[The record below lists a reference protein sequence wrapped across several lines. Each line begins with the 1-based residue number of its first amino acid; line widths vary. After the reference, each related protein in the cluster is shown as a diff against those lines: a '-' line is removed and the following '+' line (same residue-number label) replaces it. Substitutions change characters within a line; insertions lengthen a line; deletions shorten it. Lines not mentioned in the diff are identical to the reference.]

1 MRKLQ
6 LLTVVVAILALA
18 AGVASAANLQI
29 KVGATPVPHAEILE
43 FIKPFLAEEGIDL
56 QIVEFT
62 DYVQPNLALSDGELD
77 ANFFQHI
84 PYLET
89 FSADHRLDLAV
100 LTKVHIEPM
109 GLYSQ
114 RVESLDDLRNG
125 AVIAIPNDVTNGGRA
140 LMLLQDAGLITLR
153 SGVGLEA
160 TPLDVASNPKRLQFR
175 ELEAA
180 MLPRSLSDVD
190 AAVINTNFALEAGLD
205 PLADS
210 LVIEGEESPYANV
223 VAVRSADVDREAL
236 QKLAEAI
243 TRPEVREFIVNKY
256 GGAVVPVF

>member
-1 MRKLQ
+1 MRKLTF
-6 LLTVVVAILALA
+6 LTLVAAVIFALA
-18 AGVASAANLQI
+18 GTAFGATNTTI

-43 FIKPFLAEEGIDL
+43 FIKPLLAAEGIQL
-56 QIVEFT
+56 QVVEFT

-77 ANFFQHI
+77 ANYFQHV

-109 GLYSQ
+109 GLYST
-114 RVESLDDLRNG
+114 RVASLDQLRNG

-140 LMLLQDAGLITLR
+140 LLLLQGAGLITLR

-160 TPLDVASNPKRLQFR
+160 TPLDITSNPKRLQFR

-180 MLPRSLSDVD
+180 MLPRALSDVD
-190 AAVINTNFALEAGLD
+190 AAIINTNYALEAGLD
-205 PLADS
+205 PLEDS

-223 VAVRSADVDREAL
+223 VAIRSGDLENAAL
-236 QKLAEAI
+236 KSS
-243 TRPEVREFIVNKY
+243 PK
-256 GGAVVPVF
+256 